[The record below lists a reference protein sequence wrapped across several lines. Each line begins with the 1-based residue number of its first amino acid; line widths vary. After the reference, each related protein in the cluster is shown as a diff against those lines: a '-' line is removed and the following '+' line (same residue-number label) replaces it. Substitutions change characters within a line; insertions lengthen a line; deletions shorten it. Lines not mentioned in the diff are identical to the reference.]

1 MPSQWTFRKS
11 STRTNNSTQPKK
23 QVSRISGTFFFLL
36 DIYNKICIIH
46 ASINKTNLKFKVMYT
61 DNYPFYYDPYMDPHM
76 YEKLT
81 EEELHELSK
90 QAIVL
95 IIATIAAI
103 VSTGILAGVLHLLK
117 VI

>member
-1 MPSQWTFRKS
+1 MYS
-11 STRTNNSTQPKK
+11 
-23 QVSRISGTFFFLL
+23 
-36 DIYNKICIIH
+36 IY
-46 ASINKTNLKFKVMYT
+46 INKQNKLKNLKIMYT
-61 DNYPFYYDPYMDPHM
+61 DNYFYYDPYMDLHI
-76 YEKLT
+76 YEGLT
-81 EEELHELSK
+81 EEELKEISK